1 LKKLLTI
8 LLLILLAGQTAGQFH
23 TNAHEV
29 SFTQEADDKNE
40 KGVKEKKDNE
50 YIAHAFRSEA
60 EFSVQAA
67 FDFYSCMIGL
77 SPVVPHLTPPPD
89 VLF

>member
-1 LKKLLTI
+1 M
-8 LLLILLAGQTAGQFH
+8 LLILLAGQTSGQFH
-23 TNAHEV
+23 ANTHEV

-40 KGVKEKKDNE
+40 KGAKEKKDNE
-50 YIAHAFRSEA
+50 YIAYTSRSEA
-60 EFSVQAA
+60 EFSVQAP
-67 FDFYSCMIGL
+67 FDFFSCMIGL